1 MSSLQKY
8 GSHSISI
15 KYILL
20 LSFKKHTLWIAW
32 KFNFTQFLAVTNS
45 KTAIWNLKWT
55 IVLPFFLARFLELSS
70 HKKLIFLPRVHQIN
84 LTSDQQR
91 CLITGWVYNF
101 LKQSVILLGPTTFF
115 LLKGELISAFTL
127 TFTTRF
133 SPWNSHPFLAPSS
146 TRMHAQGPFWGV
158 NYKTNSYSRSS

>member
-1 MSSLQKY
+1 MNCMKIQFHAISS
-8 GSHSISI
+8 
-15 KYILL
+15 
-20 LSFKKHTLWIAW
+20 
-32 KFNFTQFLAVTNS
+32 VCEP
-45 KTAIWNLKWT
+45 KTAIWNTKWT
-55 IVLPFFLARFLELSS
+55 IVLPFYLARFLELSS

-133 SPWNSHPFLAPSS
+133 SPWNSHPFLAPSCMRRGHFGGS
-146 TRMHAQGPFWGV
+146 ITRQIAIQEARKDHSLICWFF
-158 NYKTNSYSRSS
+158 YRTK